1 MNSTENTPENDTNT
15 ISDARDGAG
24 HDGDH
29 RDHDHGRSPR
39 GPRGAGHGRRGFGAG
54 AGPTIVIQ
62 NGVPQGFGPR
72 AGFGGG
78 HGFEPGHGHAFGA
91 GHGHHG
97 PAFGPFAG
105 ARPKKGDIRLM
116 KRVRSIAIELGKYR
130 GTASKE
136 QRAAA
141 VAKLDETI
149 VEIKRIL
156 AS

>member
-1 MNSTENTPENDTNT
+1 MNTTDFTPENNSAPE
-15 ISDARDGAG
+15 SDDRRDGEQ
-24 HDGDH
+24 HEH
-29 RDHDHGRSPR
+29 SRHPR
-39 GPRGAGHGRRGFGAG
+39 GQRGAGFGRRGFGPG

-62 NGVPQGFGPR
+62 NGVPQGFGHR
-72 AGFGGG
+72 DGFGAGRGHG
-78 HGFEPGHGHAFGA
+78 HGFDAA
-91 GHGHHG
+91 HGHHG

-130 GTASKE
+130 GAASKD
-136 QRAAA
+136 QRAQALA
-141 VAKLDETI
+141 TLDETI

>member
-1 MNSTENTPENDTNT
+1 MNTTDFTPENNSTPESPD
-15 ISDARDGAG
+15 RL
-24 HDGDH
+24 DGDRH
-29 RDHDHGRSPR
+29 EHGRHPR
-39 GPRGAGHGRRGFGAG
+39 GQRGAGFGRRGFGPG

-72 AGFGGG
+72 DGFGAGRGHGHGYG
-78 HGFEPGHGHAFGA
+78 HGFDA

-130 GTASKE
+130 GAASKD
-136 QRAAA
+136 QRAQALA
-141 VAKLDETI
+141 TLDEAI